1 MVERVDAQARPVAVV
16 RERHRW
22 HHLFVL
28 VRDERVVH
36 LQVETGIDDGAIL
49 GRERLGET
57 EQERLL
63 IPVVLIFGI
72 GQRTRRRHHR
82 QESRDALHLHE
93 ACLEI
98 GDVALQLGRSGIGYC
113 ASDDRPARGAGIG
126 EDSGVV
132 FAETPRDRGRR

>member
-28 VRDERVVH
+28 VWDERVVH

-49 GRERLGET
+49 GSERLGET

-63 IPVVLIFGI
+63 IAIVLVFGI
-72 GQRTRRRHHR
+72 GQRTRWRHHR
-82 QESRDALHLHE
+82 QESSHAFHL
-93 ACLEI
+93 
-98 GDVALQLGRSGIGYC
+98 G
-113 ASDDRPARGAGIG
+113 
-126 EDSGVV
+126 
-132 FAETPRDRGRR
+132 

>member
-1 MVERVDAQARPVAVV
+1 MSM
-16 RERHRW
+16 
-22 HHLFVL
+22 
-28 VRDERVVH
+28 
-36 LQVETGIDDGAIL
+36 VETGIDDGAIL
-49 GRERLGET
+49 GRERLGKAK
-57 EQERLL
+57 QERLL

-126 EDSGVV
+126 EDPGVV
-132 FAETPRDRGRR
+132 FAVELRKRLAIAAADDGDRRVLRLFRRIWPPGEAVTLSGAVQP